1 MFLMMN
7 PLKNQ
12 VLQPYAVLQPYVV
25 LLNQLLQENVAL
37 LDSLNSQ
44 VSNFLVGE
52 LTQRAFIKMILI
64 ITPGN
69 LSSFNFLVLN
79 FTQYIA

>member
-12 VLQPYAVLQPYVV
+12 VLQPYGVLQPYVV

-52 LTQRAFIKMILI
+52 LTQ
-64 ITPGN
+64 
-69 LSSFNFLVLN
+69 
-79 FTQYIA
+79 